1 MSEAG
6 LTTQR
11 CSFRQQAVDLFRQA
25 MAGGNYDYTTGSIGR
40 AVVLLAIP
48 MVLEMTLESVFA
60 LVDIFFVASLG
71 ADAVTVVGL
80 TAALIALL
88 RAFAGGLSLGVA
100 AVIARRIGEK
110 HTRAAVTVAAQTL
123 WLGLVLGIVVGYIGI
138 TRSTEILRFMGA
150 SPAVVQS
157 GSGFAA
163 VLLGGSFT
171 LVYLLLFCAV
181 FRGAGNASIAMR
193 SLWLANGI
201 NIILDPCLIFGLGPF
216 PALGVTGAAVA
227 TVIGRGCGML
237 YLLHHLFDGRAIIGL
252 GPGRL
257 APSPRVML
265 SLLRISAGGIGQ
277 ILMGTTSWLVL
288 TKLVAAYGSEAVA
301 GYTLGTR
308 ITIFVILPIFGLSN
322 AASTL
327 VGQNLGA
334 ALPQR
339 AELSILKVLKF
350 TFLLLVAV
358 TVLLF
363 PAAPAVIGAFS
374 SDPTVAA
381 YGVYCL
387 RVFTLG
393 LISFSLALVLL
404 QGFNGAGD
412 TLTPTRLNFI
422 CFWLVEIPLA
432 WVLANAAGLGPQGV
446 FTAIPL
452 AETALMA
459 LAWREFRK
467 GRWKEVKV

>member
-6 LTTQR
+6 LR
-11 CSFRQQAVDLFRQA
+11 PRRFSYWQQALDLFRQA

-71 ADAVTVVGL
+71 ADAVATVGL
-80 TAALIALL
+80 TAALVALL
-88 RAFAGGLSLGVA
+88 RAFAGGLGVGVA

-123 WLGLVLGIVVGYIGI
+123 WLGLVLGAAVGYIGI
-138 TRSTEILRFMGA
+138 TRSAQILGFMGA
-150 SPAVVQS
+150 SPAVVAS
-157 GSGFAA
+157 GSGYAA

-171 LVYLLLFCAV
+171 LVYVFLLCAV

-193 SLWLANGI
+193 CLWLANGI
-201 NIILDPCLIFGLGPF
+201 NIALDPCLIFGLGPF
-216 PALGVTGAAVA
+216 PELGVTGAALA
-227 TVIGRGCGML
+227 TVLGRGFGMV
-237 YLLHHLFDGRAIIGL
+237 YLLYHLFDGRAIIKL
-252 GPGRL
+252 SLDRL
-257 APSPRVML
+257 APVPRVML
-265 SLLRISAGGIGQ
+265 SLLRVSAGGIGQ

-288 TKLVAAYGSEAVA
+288 TKLVAACGSDAVA

-322 AASTL
+322 AAATL

-334 ALPQR
+334 AQPLR
-339 AELSILKVLKF
+339 AELSVLKVMKF
-350 TFLLLVAV
+350 TFLLLVIA
-358 TVLLF
+358 TLLLF
-363 PAAPAVIGAFS
+363 PAAPAVISVFS
-374 SDPTVAA
+374 ADPSVAL

-393 LISFSLALVLL
+393 LIAFCLALVLL

-412 TLTPTRLNFI
+412 TLTPTRLNFV
-422 CFWLVEIPLA
+422 CFWLLEIPLA
-432 WVLANAAGLGPQGV
+432 WMLANVAGMGPQGV

-452 AETALMA
+452 AETALAA

-467 GRWKEVKV
+467 GHWKEIKV